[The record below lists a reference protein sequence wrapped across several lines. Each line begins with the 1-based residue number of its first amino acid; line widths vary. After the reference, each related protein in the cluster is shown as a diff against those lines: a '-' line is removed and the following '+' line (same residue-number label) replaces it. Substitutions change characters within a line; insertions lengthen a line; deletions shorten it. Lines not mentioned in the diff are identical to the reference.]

1 MRKTSLTIKS
11 LYILLSLSLLFAFLV
26 SCRPADTTGTPDA
39 LVKSW
44 LEAWKAMDL
53 DRMLKMTADSYKD
66 EVQRF
71 YSNEFKAYAKL
82 DYQNLKLQVLKQTS
96 DEATVQATFVAIL
109 ESSSNPIFGEPS
121 MVTQSSVVHLYEL
134 VREGNSWL
142 VKSITRQPGS

>member
-1 MRKTSLTIKS
+1 MRQSGWVMKAFALSL
-11 LYILLSLSLLFAFLV
+11 LLLLLSLA
-26 SCRPADTTGTPDA
+26 SCRQAETTASPDA

-53 DRMLKMTADSYKD
+53 DQMLKMTADSYKD

-82 DYQNLKLQVLKQTS
+82 DYQNLKLQVLKQTA
-96 DEATVQATFVAIL
+96 DEATVQATFTAIL
-109 ESSSNPIFGEPS
+109 ESSSNPVFGEPS
-121 MVTQSSVVHLYEL
+121 MVTQSPVVHLYQL
-134 VREGNSWL
+134 VREGGSWL